1 VASQTSPPS
10 LLSRSRSSNGAPLP
24 WGEAAA
30 KRASAQIAGEIG
42 TRLVGL
48 LRRHT
53 GKGPTKARAIISSD
67 LVLVTL
73 SEGLTTAEAHVAA
86 AGHAQ
91 LIARGRSVLYDLIR
105 DEATAIVEQLTGR
118 KVVAYL
124 TAQHNEPDIA
134 ILVFYLDAGR

>member
-1 VASQTSPPS
+1 M
-10 LLSRSRSSNGAPLP
+10 LG
-24 WGEAAA
+24 
-30 KRASAQIAGEIG
+30 QIAGEIS

-53 GKGPTKARAIISSD
+53 GRGPTKARAIISSD

-91 LIARGRSVLYDLIR
+91 LIARARSVLYDLIR
-105 DEATAIVEQLTGR
+105 DEATAIVEELTGR
-118 KVVAYL
+118 KVVAYF
-124 TAQHNEPDIA
+124 TAQHDQPDIA